1 MAEGGVLAMITTTD
15 IDQMIQA
22 RGLKLPLSPKQENY
36 PTVEAWQ
43 EAAAGWNHRVARS
56 VLPIMRQWKE
66 SQELLK
72 TGDPE

>member
-1 MAEGGVLAMITTTD
+1 MITTTD

-43 EAAAGWNHRVARS
+43 EAASGWNHRVARS
-56 VLPIMRQWKE
+56 VLPMMRQWQE
-66 SQELLK
+66 SQEQLK
-72 TGDPE
+72 AGEPE

>member
-1 MAEGGVLAMITTTD
+1 MITTTD

-43 EAAAGWNHRVARS
+43 EAAAG
-56 VLPIMRQWKE
+56 
-66 SQELLK
+66 
-72 TGDPE
+72 